1 MPPVLAAGH
10 AAFVSHYREAV
21 QMGYNHASQPKIQLN
36 KQQIIAGAV
45 LMGVG
50 GALALA
56 GVAMAGTALATAFRQ
71 RVQQMDVPP
80 SELARQHWS
89 AVKHATGAGM
99 DVWLKEQP
107 ATLRQPVTQL

>member
-1 MPPVLAAGH
+1 MTSNRVP
-10 AAFVSHYREAV
+10 
-21 QMGYNHASQPKIQLN
+21 QPKLRIN
-36 KQQIIAGAV
+36 EQQVIAGSI
-45 LMGVG
+45 LFGVG

-56 GVAMAGTALATAFRQ
+56 GAAVAGVAVVTAFRQ

-89 AVKHATGAGM
+89 AVKHATSAGR

-107 ATLRQPVTQL
+107 AGTRQPAAARR

>member
-1 MPPVLAAGH
+1 MNYSPAP
-10 AAFVSHYREAV
+10 
-21 QMGYNHASQPKIQLN
+21 QPKIGVN
-36 KQQIIAGAV
+36 MGQIRAGGI

-56 GVAMAGTALATAFRQ
+56 GAVVAGTALMAAFRQ

-80 SELARQHWS
+80 SDLARQHWS
-89 AVKHATGAGM
+89 AVKHATSAGV

-107 ATLRQPVTQL
+107 SGQRQPAGHR

>member
-1 MPPVLAAGH
+1 MNNSRAPQAKL
-10 AAFVSHYREAV
+10 
-21 QMGYNHASQPKIQLN
+21 QIN
-36 KQQIIAGAV
+36 QQQVIAGS
-45 LMGVG
+45 LLFGVG

-56 GVAMAGTALATAFRQ
+56 GAAVAGIAVVTAFRQ

-89 AVKHATGAGM
+89 AVKHATSAGR

-107 ATLRQPVTQL
+107 AAQRQPAGRH

>member
-1 MPPVLAAGH
+1 MNYSPAPQ
-10 AAFVSHYREAV
+10 S
-21 QMGYNHASQPKIQLN
+21 KIQVN
-36 KQQIIAGAV
+36 MGQIRAGGI

-56 GVAMAGTALATAFRQ
+56 GAVVAGTALMAAFRQ

-80 SELARQHWS
+80 SDLARQHWS
-89 AVKHATGAGM
+89 AVKHATSAGV

-107 ATLRQPVTQL
+107 SGQRQPAGHR